1 MQKRE
6 ARIESLRRQ
15 GGITTMKTTLCL
27 LMAVAAFTVMSTAAE
42 AQEQVIFTKDVAPIL
57 AEHCQVCHRPG
68 TVAPMSL
75 LTYEDVRPRAKAIKA
90 KVVAREMP
98 PWFIDKNVGVEHVNN
113 VTSMNDQETEIIV
126 KWVGGGAHEGNP
138 ADMPTA
144 RQLAD
149 ELLC

>member
-1 MQKRE
+1 
-6 ARIESLRRQ
+6 
-15 GGITTMKTTLCL
+15 MKTTRCW
-27 LMAVAAFTVMSTAAE
+27 LMAVAAFAVMSTAAE

-98 PWFIDKNVGVEHVNN
+98 PWFIDKKVGAQHF
-113 VTSMNDQETEIIV
+113 SNDLST
-126 KWVGGGAHEGNP
+126 
-138 ADMPTA
+138 TA
-144 RQLAD
+144 
-149 ELLC
+149 